1 MTNQERVPTAEQPG
15 SRPHGGPRDAIGPA
29 LRIPRLSAPYGF
41 WPSTSP
47 APAPPPSSI
56 FSAPDIEAFVEC
68 VAGAEEEPASAHVA
82 ALIQRGV
89 PVETIYLELLTPAAR
104 HLGELWSD
112 DACDFLDVTIAL
124 GRLQRIVREISHLF
138 VGHGARP
145 DAGRVLLSC
154 IPGEQ
159 HTLGLFMVSEFF
171 VRDGWEV
178 SLGAPVAECDL
189 VALVRDEWFDGVGF
203 SVACNS
209 RVAYLSREIPR
220 LRRESRNPRLAVMV
234 GGRVFNDQ
242 PAMVARVHADAS
254 ATDARGAPVLARR
267 LIGVRPRAM
276 ATSAVPGAVP

>member
-15 SRPHGGPRDAIGPA
+15 SRHHRGVRDNEGPS
-29 LRIPRLSAPYGF
+29 LRVPRLSAPYSF
-41 WPSTSP
+41 WPSGDP
-47 APAPPPSSI
+47 MPAPPPSTT
-56 FSAPDIEAFVEC
+56 FLEADVEAFVEC
-68 VAGAEEEPASAHVA
+68 VAGVDEEPATAYVA
-82 ALIQRGV
+82 ALIARGV
-89 PVETIYLELLTPAAR
+89 PVEAIYLELLTPAAR
-104 HLGELWSD
+104 RLGELWSD

-124 GRLQRIVREISHLF
+124 GRLQRAVREISHLF

-159 HTLGLFMVSEFF
+159 HTLGLFIVSEFF

-189 VALVRDEWFDGVGF
+189 AALVRDEWFDVLGF

-220 LRRESRNPRLAVMV
+220 LRRESLNPRLAVVV

-242 PAMVARVHADAS
+242 PALVARVHADAS
-254 ATDARGAPVLARR
+254 ASDAHGAPLLARR
-267 LIGVRPRAM
+267 LMGVGPRLQ
-276 ATSAVPGAVP
+276 ATRASVP